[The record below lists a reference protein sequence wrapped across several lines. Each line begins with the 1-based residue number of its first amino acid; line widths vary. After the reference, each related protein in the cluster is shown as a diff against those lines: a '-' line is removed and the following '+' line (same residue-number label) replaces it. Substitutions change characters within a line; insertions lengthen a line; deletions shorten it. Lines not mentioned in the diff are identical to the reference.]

1 MPDGNREGGFIVIVP
16 IKLPKEE
23 KDHIV
28 RGVQQYFEEERSET
42 IGNLAAEQIVDVM
55 LQLLGPYLY
64 NKAIADARAVVLEKI
79 SQVDDELYALE
90 KHPPRHGR

>member
-1 MPDGNREGGFIVIVP
+1 MIIP

-23 KDHIV
+23 KEHIV
-28 RGVQQYFEEERSET
+28 RSVQQYFEEERAET
-42 IGNLAAEQIVDVM
+42 IGNLAAEQIVDTMV
-55 LQLLGPYLY
+55 QLLGPYLY

-90 KHPPRHGR
+90 KQPPRRGR

>member
-1 MPDGNREGGFIVIVP
+1 MIVP

-23 KDHIV
+23 KEQIV
-28 RGVQQYFEEERSET
+28 RSVQQYFEEERSET
-42 IGNLAAEQIVDVM
+42 IGNLAAEQIIDHM

-90 KHPPRHGR
+90 KQSPQSRR

>member
-1 MPDGNREGGFIVIVP
+1 MIVP

-23 KDHIV
+23 KEQIV
-28 RGVQQYFEEERSET
+28 RGVQLYFEEERSET
-42 IGNLAAEQIVDVM
+42 IGNLAAEQLVDHM

-90 KHPPRHGR
+90 KQPPRSRG

>member
-1 MPDGNREGGFIVIVP
+1 MIVP

-23 KDHIV
+23 KEQIV
-28 RGVQQYFEEERSET
+28 RSVQQYFEEERSET
-42 IGNLAAEQIVDVM
+42 IGNLAAEQIVDHM

-64 NKAIADARAVVLEKI
+64 NKAIAGARAVVLEKI

-90 KHPPRHGR
+90 KQPPRSER

>member
-1 MPDGNREGGFIVIVP
+1 VIIP

-23 KDHIV
+23 KEHIV
-28 RGVQQYFEEERSET
+28 RSVQQYFEEERAET
-42 IGNLAAEQIVDVM
+42 IGNLAAEQIVDTMV
-55 LQLLGPYLY
+55 QLLGPYLY

-90 KHPPRHGR
+90 KQPPRRGR

>member
-1 MPDGNREGGFIVIVP
+1 MIVP

-23 KDHIV
+23 KEQIV
-28 RGVQQYFEEERSET
+28 RSVQQYFEEERSET
-42 IGNLAAEQIVDVM
+42 IGNLAAEQIVDHM

-90 KHPPRHGR
+90 KQPPRSGR

>member
-1 MPDGNREGGFIVIVP
+1 MIVP

-23 KDHIV
+23 KEQIV
-28 RGVQQYFEEERSET
+28 RSVQQYFEEERSET
-42 IGNLAAEQIVDVM
+42 IGNLAAEQIVDHM

-79 SQVDDELYALE
+79 SQVDDELYSLE
-90 KHPPRHGR
+90 KQPHRDRR